1 MSTLDQFCTTQTAD
15 AVARTYL
22 AVSVRLEIK
31 L

>member
-1 MSTLDQFCTTQTAD
+1 MKHPSFACTQTAD

-22 AVSVRLEIK
+22 AVSMRIEIK